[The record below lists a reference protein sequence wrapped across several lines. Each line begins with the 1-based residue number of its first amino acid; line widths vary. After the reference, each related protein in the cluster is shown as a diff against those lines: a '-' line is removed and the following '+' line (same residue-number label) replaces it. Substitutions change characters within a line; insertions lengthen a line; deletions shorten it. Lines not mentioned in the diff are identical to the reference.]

1 MCTIRSAVAHL
12 GEYGHSRL
20 NTSPNSPSEVCGYLR
35 GDHLCTEPRPR
46 LVLRAV
52 GVKFPC
58 DVLKHGD
65 VPLGA

>member
-1 MCTIRSAVAHL
+1 MGTIRSAVARL
-12 GEYGHSRL
+12 GECGHSRL

-35 GDHLCTEPRPR
+35 GDHLCMEPRPQV
-46 LVLRAV
+46 VLRVV

-58 DVLKHGD
+58 DVPKHGD